1 MMSFPAQSG
10 SPEDNRQRTN
20 RAVSDTLAFV
30 ITFSIIVASVGVVY
44 GVGFG
49 SLMDIRDDQQGVNAQ
64 QTFEVLG
71 KDISEIRDGGATS
84 SSGRI
89 ELREGTLAVNMTS
102 HVTIKINGSETV
114 YDGPL
119 GALTFRVDETTTMGY
134 EGGASFGKYQT
145 NSVMNTAPQF
155 QCGSNSGTTVIS
167 LVVLEPQ
174 GPSVGSS
181 GTVAITAS
189 KKNASLVFP
198 ERITADPDVDEV
210 SVTIS
215 NSQFQEAWSREFE
228 GRSDWSRSGNTYT
241 CDTERVFVRVTV
253 VEIEFET

>member
-1 MMSFPAQSG
+1 MSTITPKS
-10 SPEDNRQRTN
+10 SDT

-30 ITFSIIVASVGVVY
+30 ITFSIIVASVGLVY

-49 SLMDIRDDQQGVNAQ
+49 SLMDIRDGQQGVNAQ

-71 KDISEIRDGGATS
+71 EGIGEIRDGGATS

-89 ELREGTLAVNMTS
+89 ELREGTLAVNTTS
-102 HVTIKINGSETV
+102 SVTVTINGSETV
-114 YDGPL
+114 YNGAL
-119 GALTFRVDETTTMGY
+119 GALTYRVDETTTMGY
-134 EGGASFGKYQT
+134 EGGASFGRYQT
-145 NSVMNTAPQF
+145 NSVMDTAPQF
-155 QCGSNSGTTVIS
+155 QCGSDSNSDTTVIS

-181 GTVAITAS
+181 GTVGITAS

-198 ERITADPDVDEV
+198 ERTTAEPDVDEV

-215 NSQFQEAWSREFE
+215 DSQFQEAWNREFE
-228 GRSDWSRSGNTYT
+228 DRSEWSRSGNTYT

>member
-1 MMSFPAQSG
+1 MVTS
-10 SPEDNRQRTN
+10 DHTLKTN

-30 ITFSIIVASVGVVY
+30 LTFSIIVASVGLVY

-49 SLMDIRDDQQGVNAQ
+49 SLMDIRDNQQGVNAQ

-71 KDISEIRDGGATS
+71 EDISEIRDDGATS

-89 ELREGTLAVNMTS
+89 ELREGTLAVNTTS
-102 HVTIKINGSETV
+102 HITVTVNGSETV

-145 NSVMNTAPQF
+145 NSVMNTAPRF
-155 QCGSNSGTTVIS
+155 QCGSGSSSETTVIS

-198 ERITADPDVDEV
+198 ERITAEPDVDEV

-215 NSQFQEAWSREFE
+215 DSQFQEAWNREFQD
-228 GRSDWSRSGNTYT
+228 RSGWSRSGNTYT

-253 VEIEFET
+253 VEVEFET